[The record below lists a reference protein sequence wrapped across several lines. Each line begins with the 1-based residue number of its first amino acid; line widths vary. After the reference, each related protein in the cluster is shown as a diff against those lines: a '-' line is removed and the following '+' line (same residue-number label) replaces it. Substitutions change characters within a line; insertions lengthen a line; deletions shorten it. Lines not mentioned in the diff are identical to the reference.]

1 MTQHHFVGNLAADP
15 EYRTTE
21 GGVANVRL
29 RLACS
34 ERYFDSKSRTWKS
47 KEAVFWDAYAWKARA
62 EGIAAQG
69 WRKGQAVV
77 LVGEFTVST
86 WEDASGARHTRTYIT
101 IEAAG
106 PNVAIHRKG
115 APGTSSRSAV
125 EDAAAVPQP
134 VPGALPG
141 TGPVD
146 AEAEAGL

>member
-34 ERYFDSKSRTWKS
+34 ERYFDSKSQTWKS

-69 WRKGQAVV
+69 WRKGQAVIII
-77 LVGEFTVST
+77 GEFTASK

-106 PNVAIHRKG
+106 PNVVIHRKG
-115 APGTSSRSAV
+115 AAAHPGSAA

>member
-1 MTQHHFVGNLAADP
+1 MTTHTFVGNLAADP
-15 EYRTTE
+15 EFRTTE
-21 GGVANVRL
+21 GGVANIRL

-34 ERYFDSKSRTWKS
+34 ERYFDSRSRTWKS
-47 KEAVFWDAYAWKARA
+47 KDAVFWDCFAWKARA

-69 WRKGQAVV
+69 WRKGQAVI
-77 LVGEFTVST
+77 LVGEFTASK

-106 PNVAIHRKG
+106 PNVVLPRKG
-115 APGTSSRSAV
+115 AAAHPGNAA

-134 VPGALPG
+134 AQGALPG

>member
-1 MTQHHFVGNLAADP
+1 MTTHTFVGNLAANP
-15 EYRTTE
+15 EFRTTE
-21 GGVANVRL
+21 GGVANIRL

-34 ERYFDSKSRTWKS
+34 DRYFDSRSRTWKS
-47 KEAVFWDAYAWKARA
+47 KEAVFWDCFAWKARA

-69 WRKGQAVV
+69 WRKGQAVIII
-77 LVGEFTVST
+77 GEFTASK

-106 PNVAIHRKG
+106 PNVVLPRKG
-115 APGTSSRSAV
+115 AAAHPGSAA
-125 EDAAAVPQP
+125 EDADAVPQP